1 MNLVEFLNRFPS
13 EQSCIDHFRG
23 MKEKDL
29 IVCDQCGSIRHYWL
43 GQKLMHECKDC
54 KRRVSLRSG
63 SSLAHTKLPF
73 QYWYLSLHL
82 MTSTKKGLS
91 ALELQRQIGHKR
103 YEPIFRMMHK
113 IRSAMGKRDDL
124 YLLKDMIE
132 LDDAYIETCTEKRE
146 KANLKRGKGSQRQT
160 KTTVMAESIV
170 LEKAEDG
177 VKSSQCRYFKM
188 KVNQSE
194 TADQTQELVGHHVAK
209 NAVLFSD
216 NSKAYVTLHKV
227 VEAHLIENSVDSIVN
242 HTLKWVHIAISNAKR
257 NLLGIYH
264 SVNEGYLQNYLNE
277 FCYRLNRRRFG
288 KRLFDRG
295 IIAIM
300 ML

>member
-1 MNLVEFLNRFPS
+1 
-13 EQSCIDHFRG
+13 
-23 MKEKDL
+23 
-29 IVCDQCGSIRHYWL
+29 
-43 GQKLMHECKDC
+43 MHECKDC

-63 SSLAHTKLPF
+63 TSLAHTKLPF

-82 MTSTKKGLS
+82 MTATKKGLS

-113 IRSAMGKRDDL
+113 IRSAMGKRDDR

-132 LDDAYIETCTEKRE
+132 LDDAYIETCTEKQE
-146 KANLKRGKGSQRQT
+146 KTNLKRGKGSQRQT

-170 LEKAEDG
+170 LEKAEG
-177 VKSSQCRYFKM
+177 GIKSNQCRYFKM
-188 KVNQSE
+188 KVNPSE
-194 TADQTQELVGHHVAK
+194 GADETQGLVERHVAK

-227 VEAHLIENSVDSIVN
+227 VEAHLIENSADSIVN

-264 SVNEGYLQNYLNE
+264 SVNEEYLQSYLNE
-277 FCYRLNRRRFG
+277 FCYKLNRRRFG
-288 KRLFDRG
+288 TRLFDRS
-295 IIAIM
+295 ILAVM
-300 ML
+300 MI